1 MLRFWRP
8 YCGVLADETD
18 PAAGGSA
25 FKRFGPVRAQNFKL
39 IYLIVKIQKVSTSNG
54 GTYKWLWQVV

>member
-1 MLRFWRP
+1 MLIFECP

-18 PAAGGSA
+18 LAAGGEA
-25 FKRFGPVRAQNFKL
+25 HLKDLARVPAMMNLKL

-54 GTYKWLWQVV
+54 GDI

>member
-1 MLRFWRP
+1 MLIFECP

-18 PAAGGSA
+18 LAAGGEA
-25 FKRFGPVRAQNFKL
+25 HLKRLARVLAMMNLKL

-54 GTYKWLWQVV
+54 GDI